1 MRRYSDPSPPVEFF
15 KDKNDHPRPPISS
28 GSLITPVSQLTASI
42 SVFPHVFSGCA
53 CSYPCQCSAPNAPS
67 KPYFTPSKRPFMA
80 PPRRKRPSLPLH
92 IYLCNC
98 LRCHGDDSGTQSDW
112 QTRLWHSILPGSIYI
127 RPELQPATQT
137 KSQLHTCT
145 HTYKQTIYA

>member
-1 MRRYSDPSPPVEFF
+1 M
-15 KDKNDHPRPPISS
+15 
-28 GSLITPVSQLTASI
+28 TASI
-42 SVFPHVFSGCA
+42 SVFSHVFSGCA
-53 CSYPCQCSAPNAPS
+53 CSYPRQCSAPDVPS
-67 KPYFTPSKRPFMA
+67 IPYFTPSKRPFMM
-80 PPRRKRPSLPLH
+80 PPWRKRPSLPLH

-112 QTRLWHSILPGSIYI
+112 QTRLWHSILPGSIYL

-145 HTYKQTIYA
+145 HTYEQTIYGWGTSLCWPNRIYIRQKGGNYWWVAAESWCRSVL